1 MEPYEYETMRSVED
15 TYWWYTGLR
24 ALVAKNAR
32 RVLKNSNNLKVL
44 DAGCGTGGMM
54 AVLHQVLPEAELIGI
69 DLNSSAVEFTKQR
82 NIGTVKQASVENLPF
97 PDEFFDLVI
106 SLDVLYMQGVDEAR
120 SLAEF
125 QRVLKPRGSLL
136 INLPAFEFLKGKHDL
151 AIHTARRYRKKRVYK
166 LLAKVGFVV
175 ETITYWNTTLFPV
188 VALIRPLSLIFGN
201 KQTPRSDLKPLPIF
215 VNKILTWLILREI
228 QLTQYVSLPFGSSV
242 FVIAKK
248 ADTDKLFLP

>member
-1 MEPYEYETMRSVED
+1 MEPYEYDTMRSVED

-24 ALVAKNAR
+24 TLVAQNT
-32 RVLKNSNNLKVL
+32 LKALRNVSSPKLL

-54 AVLHQVLPEAELIGI
+54 EVLHRILPESELIGI
-69 DLNSSAVEFTKQR
+69 DFSPYAVEFTKQR
-82 NIGTVKQASVENLPF
+82 NIGTVNQASVESLPF
-97 PDEFFDLVI
+97 PNAFFDLVI

-125 QRVLKPRGSLL
+125 YRVLKSGGSLL

-151 AIHTARRYRKKRVYK
+151 AIHTARRYRSRRVCK
-166 LLAKVGFVV
+166 LLAAAGFVV
-175 ETITYWNTTLFPV
+175 ETTTYWNTILFPV
-188 VALIRPLSLIFGN
+188 VALVRPLSMIFGN
-201 KQTPRSDLKPLPIF
+201 KEAPRSDLKPLPIF

-228 QLTQYVSLPFGSSV
+228 QLTQYMSLPFGSSI

-248 ADTDKLFLP
+248 VERDKLNLP